1 MLESR
6 AINPALFFVEKLT
19 EQKRAGTETRPKKD
33 AACYSMT
40 ARMSLFE
47 TMMYFTLSTSTSVPL
62 YLA

>member
-19 EQKRAGTETRPKKD
+19 EKKRAGTETRPKKE
-33 AACYSMT
+33 AAFYSMT